1 MFKADNSVFCGS
13 LGTKYVCIRV
23 YLHYVMFYTDGIK
36 MWKLSAQQT
45 GNIIFKQTK
54 SQTTNSQT
62 TGSQTDSIK
71 PPS

>member
-1 MFKADNSVFCGS
+1 VDHWALNM
-13 LGTKYVCIRV
+13 YVHV

-45 GNIIFKQTK
+45 GNIIYKQTK

-62 TGSQTDSIK
+62 TGSQTDSIT
-71 PPS
+71 PPLKLCFQVYNKN